1 MATQLVL
8 LLAGLAIIIK
18 GGDLF
23 VSAAVRMAEL
33 LRLPKVVI
41 GGTLVSL
48 ATTTPELVVSIMAG
62 NSGESGLA
70 VGNAIGSCVCNICLI
85 LGTTAAIKKIDIH
98 LPALRSA
105 LISMFL
111 FGVALFAMTTDLIL
125 SKNQGMILIGLGLAY
140 FGYDFFRHSRERK
153 PSLVSE
159 AGAIEAAAIR
169 RIPWFETGWGAGTQF
184 LFAAAIVIVGSK
196 LLVNSAVKIAATLG
210 ISSMVIG
217 LTVVAIGTSL
227 PEFITAITSSRK
239 AVSDLAVGNILG
251 ANIANLSLIVGTA
264 AAIQEVRMD
273 RAMQLFN
280 FPALLV
286 AMILLLYVLMTDGCV
301 TRRQG
306 GLLLAAYSI
315 YLAVVIGMAISAR

>member
-1 MATQLVL
+1 MWTQLVL
-8 LLAGLAIIIK
+8 LAIGLGVIIK

-23 VSAAVRMAEL
+23 VSSAVRIAET

-62 NSGESGLA
+62 NTGESGLA
-70 VGNAIGSCVCNICLI
+70 LGNAVGSCVCNICLI
-85 LGTTAAIKKIDIH
+85 LGATAAIKKINVH
-98 LPALRSA
+98 LPSLRSA

-125 SKNQGMILIGLGLAY
+125 SKNQGLLLIASGLAY
-140 FGYDFFRHSRERK
+140 FGYDFFRHSRQRDA
-153 PSLVSE
+153 SVVSE
-159 AGAIEAAAIR
+159 ANAIEAAAVR

-184 LFAAAIVIVGSK
+184 LFAATIVIVGSK
-196 LLVNSAVKIAATLG
+196 LLVNSAVKIAAALG

-217 LTVVAIGTSL
+217 LTVVAVGTSL
-227 PEFITAITSSRK
+227 PEFITALTSSRK

-264 AAIQEVRMD
+264 AALQEVRMD
-273 RAMQLFN
+273 RATQLFN

-306 GLLLAAYSI
+306 ALLLTA
-315 YLAVVIGMAISAR
+315 